1 MVLSLPRCCSC
12 CYCNIPE
19 YIPLGLQV
27 NLPQKMS
34 PEGHEKI
41 SYKLDNESQH
51 WLRNK
56 STLLELILLS
66 DLKAFNPRLS
76 RNDLIL
82 GLKYCPVNTERRKG
96 QGQTANIFQISRKH
110 LPHTTNN
117 FHVLPASNA
126 QIWPIHMQRN
136 PCSA

>member
-1 MVLSLPRCCSC
+1 
-12 CYCNIPE
+12 
-19 YIPLGLQV
+19 
-27 NLPQKMS
+27 MS
-34 PEGHEKI
+34 PEGHEKKT

-51 WLRNK
+51 WLHNK
-56 STLLELILLS
+56 STLLELILFR

-82 GLKYCPVNTERRKG
+82 GLKYCPVNTERCKG
-96 QGQTANIFQISRKH
+96 QGQAANIFQISRKH
-110 LPHTTNN
+110 LTHTTNN